1 MSTISISAT
10 GRPARVAHAESAA
23 RATAVSAPSST
34 RLRMTERGRRVLVA
48 LAALPLI
55 LGIVIA
61 FMSGG
66 SAVASSDTVSTPATF
81 ETVKVVEGDTLWSIA
96 EDVAPDADP
105 RDVIDDILAFNVL
118 SSAAITPGQTLSI
131 PAEYTD

>member
-10 GRPARVAHAESAA
+10 GRPARVARAESAA
-23 RATAVSAPSST
+23 RVTAVSAPAST

-55 LGIVIA
+55 VGIAFA

-66 SAVASSDTVSTPATF
+66 SAVASSDTVSTPVTF
-81 ETVKVVEGDTLWSIA
+81 ETVKVAEGDTLWSIA
-96 EDVAPDADP
+96 QDVAPDADP

-118 SSAAITPGQTLSI
+118 STSAITPGQTLSI